1 MSDVVTIMHQD
12 EITIVTLDR
21 PDRMNAINAAMWD
34 AIAATFIAL
43 QSRAGIGCIVLRS
56 SSPRAFSVGADLREF
71 LDSRMSEQG
80 ARDYE
85 ARMRPAIEAIRTCVH
100 PIVAELQGL
109 CLGGGIEMALHC
121 DLRIAAASTRIG
133 IPVKN
138 VGQFLPLADIAG
150 LVGLLGAAVA
160 SELLL
165 EGRVMDATE
174 ACAKGLVAR
183 VVPDADV
190 AREVLDTAER
200 IANGAPKA
208 ARWHKRAIRAT
219 ANGTAGELDIAEVF
233 RSGDNPDYLE
243 GVRAFNAKRL
253 PHFGG

>member
-1 MSDVVTIMHQD
+1 MADFVTTTRQD
-12 EITIVTLDR
+12 GIAIVTLDR
-21 PDRMNAINAAMWD
+21 PARMNAINAAMWD
-34 AIAATFIAL
+34 AIAAAFTAL
-43 QSRAGIGCIVLRS
+43 GADPGVGCIVLRS
-56 SSPRAFSVGADLREF
+56 GSPSAFSVGADLKEF
-71 LDSRMSEQG
+71 LTSRMSEQG

-85 ARMRPAIEAIRTCVH
+85 GHMRPAIEAIRTCAH

-121 DLRIAAASTRIG
+121 DLRIAADSTRIG

-174 ACAKGLVAR
+174 ACAKGLVTR
-183 VVPDADV
+183 VVADDRV
-190 AREVLDTAER
+190 AREALETALR
-200 IANGAPKA
+200 IASGAPKA
-208 ARWHKRAIRAT
+208 ARWHKTAIRAI
-219 ANGTAGELDIAEVF
+219 ASGTAGELDLSEVF
-233 RSGDNPDYLE
+233 RSGDSPDYLE

-253 PHFGG
+253 PRFGG